1 VRRLL
6 LLVFSVLVLVVG
18 LAPSASARPRDPV
31 ERPVR
36 EAAERGRMGAEAV
49 IQSRPG
55 SPNGDCP
62 LPTPPAEENIDLPP
76 GLIPYHEVA
85 PSLCEIAAGSDRLEL
100 EVFGQSAGGRDL
112 YLVTVADPEYG
123 NLRADR
129 AFRELLAR
137 DPQRAQRVAERNPRL
152 RSVMWVNG
160 SIHGNEWE
168 GVDAAIRL
176 IERLAT
182 AEDPETLAVLQENI
196 LLFNVV
202 QNPDGRVQGTRQNAN
217 GLDLNRDFATRSQSE
232 NRAVVEQ
239 FRRWLPTGLWDLHGY
254 VDPMLIEPTTAPH
267 NPNYEYDLYIKWALP
282 AGQAMADE
290 VLAVTGLDS
299 DIPFLDY
306 NRGDWDDWP
315 PIFTPQLAQ
324 YYGAVTSATLEV
336 PYDQNGAAAA
346 DPPAERAERA
356 VINRDAHVAA
366 VWGALRYL
374 TDNAQQVMLDQI
386 EILRRGDAGEPPAS
400 DPFLEPPERSL
411 GFPSPPGY
419 EATPPAAYVL
429 PVDEHGDTAP
439 ATVRLVNHLRAYG
452 IEVEA
457 ARHRFR
463 VGGTTYP
470 GGSYIINMD
479 QPLRG
484 LANSLLEP
492 GYDLTPVTPQMYD
505 ISGWSLGELWGAPVA
520 ESEQRVRAGRLLR
533 RDVQPDV
540 DIARNAAA
548 YALTLND
555 PSDIRAVNALL
566 DMGVQLTR
574 APDGRVIAP
583 GTAYPDLVKVGEE
596 EGLAAE
602 SLTSIPGGAVPL
614 VAPRI
619 AASIYT
625 YEEVLL
631 RDLGFD
637 LTAIED
643 FTTLDPAAY
652 DVLAFSTGSEY
663 ADLSAAEQTAV
674 QAFLAAG
681 GGLVGWTRE
690 GAAFNTATN
699 ALPVESAFVDI
710 DATPNGVARVTN
722 APDSPIVSGHPAA
735 DTSFVFDPLWFPVL
749 GQGVRADQRYGEGDF
764 FVAGHWIGQENAS
777 GQPSIVSGDTATGGR
792 GVLFGTDPLFR
803 QHPKKLFGQMAQ
815 ALYWAAG
822 PEPLTRIP

>member
-1 VRRLL
+1 VVRRLFV
-6 LLVFSVLVLVVG
+6 LVLSALVLVVG
-18 LAPSASARPRDPV
+18 LAPSASARPRDDL
-31 ERPVR
+31 ERPER
-36 EAAERGRMGAEAV
+36 EAAERGRMGAEATV
-49 IQSRPG
+49 QSRSS

-62 LPTPPAEENIDLPP
+62 LPTPPVEENIDLPP

-85 PSLCEIAAGSDRLEL
+85 PRLCEIAAGSDRIRL
-100 EVFGQSAGGRDL
+100 EVLGQSGGGRDL

-137 DPQRAQRVAERNPRL
+137 DPQRAQRVAERNPQL

-168 GVDAAIRL
+168 GVDAAIQL

-239 FRRWLPTGLWDLHGY
+239 FRRWVPTGLWDLHGY

-324 YYGAVTSATLEV
+324 YYGAVTAATLEV
-336 PYDQNGAAAA
+336 PLDQNGAAAD

-356 VINRDAHVAA
+356 VINREAHVAA

-374 TDNAQQVMLDQI
+374 TQSAQQVMLDQI

-411 GFPSPPGY
+411 GYPSPPGY
-419 EATPPAAYVL
+419 EATPPGAYVL
-429 PVDEHGDTAP
+429 PVTARGDVDP

-452 IEVEA
+452 IEVEV
-457 ARHRFR
+457 ARHRFTA
-463 VGGTTYP
+463 GGTTYP
-470 GGSYIINMD
+470 RGSYVVNMD

-484 LANSLLEP
+484 LANTLLER

-505 ISGWSLGELWGAPVA
+505 ISGWSLGELWGAPIA
-520 ESEQRVRAGRLLR
+520 ESDERVRAGRLLR

-540 DIARNAAA
+540 NISRRAAA
-548 YALTLND
+548 YALTIDD
-555 PSDIRAVNALL
+555 PSDIRAINALL
-566 DMGVQLTR
+566 DMGVELSR
-574 APDGRVIAP
+574 AADGRVIVPA
-583 GTAYPDLVKVGEE
+583 TAYADLVKVAEV

-602 SLTSIPGGAVPL
+602 SLRSVPDGVVPL

-637 LTAIED
+637 LTPIED
-643 FTTLDPAAY
+643 FTALDPVAY
-652 DVLAFSTGSEY
+652 DVLAFSTGPEY
-663 ADLSAAEQTAV
+663 ADLTAAEQTAV
-674 QAFLAAG
+674 QSFLAAG
-681 GGLVGWTRE
+681 RGLVGWTRE
-690 GAAFNTATN
+690 GAAFNVAAN
-699 ALPVESAFVDI
+699 ALPVEFAFADI
-710 DATPNGVARVTN
+710 DATPNGVGDVINTLN
-722 APDSPIVSGHPAA
+722 SPVVSSYPETDS
-735 DTSFVFDPLWFPVL
+735 SFVFDPLWFPVL
-749 GQGVRADQRYGEGDF
+749 GEGVRVDQRYGEGDF
-764 FVAGHWIGQENAS
+764 FFAGHWIGQEDAA
-777 GQPSIVSGDTATGGR
+777 GQPSIVSGNTATGGH

-815 ALYWAAG
+815 ALYWAS
-822 PEPLTRIP
+822 PLQP